1 MWFFFKKND
10 SGCAISAEDHTLGPV
25 LCRILDEI
33 HAHLPALGLGCRVC
47 LCIIAA
53 SEFRRVQ
60 RIPMKTIEL
69 DDDLYFYIASQTRH
83 IGESASDI
91 LRRLLEHP
99 THIAVPPAEP
109 VAIAQPRVVADPI
122 GLQALLDSGELQ
134 KEEKSINR
142 FMLVLST
149 LYRDDPVGFTQATE
163 IKGRKRVYF
172 SQDPEALRASG
183 STTKPKPVP
192 ETPFWVIT
200 NTNTSRKQNMVAQLM
215 ASMGYGEEVI
225 AQVCSAI

>member
-1 MWFFFKKND
+1 
-10 SGCAISAEDHTLGPV
+10 
-25 LCRILDEI
+25 
-33 HAHLPALGLGCRVC
+33 
-47 LCIIAA
+47 
-53 SEFRRVQ
+53 
-60 RIPMKTIEL
+60 MKTIEL

-91 LRRLLEHP
+91 LRRLLEQP
-99 THIAVPPAEP
+99 ANQRVPVAEP
-109 VAIAQPRVVADPI
+109 VAVAQPSAVATQQ

-149 LYRDDPVGFTQATE
+149 LYRDNPEGFTQATE

-225 AQVCSAI
+225 AQVCGAI

>member
-1 MWFFFKKND
+1 
-10 SGCAISAEDHTLGPV
+10 
-25 LCRILDEI
+25 
-33 HAHLPALGLGCRVC
+33 
-47 LCIIAA
+47 
-53 SEFRRVQ
+53 
-60 RIPMKTIEL
+60 MKTIEL

-91 LRRLLEHP
+91 LRRLLEQP
-99 THIAVPPAEP
+99 ARIKAIPPASARADVTPAEP
-109 VAIAQPRVVADPI
+109 QPVAAGSEALTRLLAS
-122 GLQALLDSGELQ
+122 GALQQ
-134 KEEKSINR
+134 EEKSINR
-142 FMLVLST
+142 FMLLLST
-149 LYRDDPVGFTQATE
+149 LYRDDPAGFTQATE

-215 ASMGYGEEVI
+215 ASMGYDEALI
-225 AQVCSAI
+225 AEACALV

>member
-1 MWFFFKKND
+1 
-10 SGCAISAEDHTLGPV
+10 
-25 LCRILDEI
+25 
-33 HAHLPALGLGCRVC
+33 
-47 LCIIAA
+47 
-53 SEFRRVQ
+53 
-60 RIPMKTIEL
+60 MKTIEL

-91 LRRLLEHP
+91 LRRLLEQP
-99 THIAVPPAEP
+99 AQGAASAAVAVPAPAAP
-109 VAIAQPRVVADPI
+109 PRAVAAPQ

-134 KEEKSINR
+134 QEEKSINR
-142 FMLVLST
+142 FMQVLST

-172 SQDPEALRASG
+172 SRDPEALRASG

-215 ASMGYGEEVI
+215 SSMGYGDEVI
-225 AQVCSAI
+225 AQVCGAI

>member
-1 MWFFFKKND
+1 MVFFQKN
-10 SGCAISAEDHTLGPV
+10 GPVRAISAEDHTLGPP

-99 THIAVPPAEP
+99 THIEVPLAEP
-109 VAIAQPRVVADPI
+109 AAVAQPRVVAGAM

-134 KEEKSINR
+134 KEERSINR

-149 LYRDDPVGFTQATE
+149 LYRDDPVGFTQGTE

-172 SQDPEALRASG
+172 SRDPEALRASG

-215 ASMGYGEEVI
+215 ASMGYDEEVI

>member
-1 MWFFFKKND
+1 
-10 SGCAISAEDHTLGPV
+10 
-25 LCRILDEI
+25 
-33 HAHLPALGLGCRVC
+33 
-47 LCIIAA
+47 
-53 SEFRRVQ
+53 
-60 RIPMKTIEL
+60 MKTIEL

-91 LRRLLEHP
+91 LRRLLEQP
-99 THIAVPPAEP
+99 ANQRVLVAEP
-109 VAIAQPRVVADPI
+109 VAVAQPSAVATQQ

-134 KEEKSINR
+134 KEDKSINR

-149 LYRDDPVGFTQATE
+149 LYRDNPEGFTQATE

-225 AQVCSAI
+225 AQVCGAI

>member
-1 MWFFFKKND
+1 
-10 SGCAISAEDHTLGPV
+10 
-25 LCRILDEI
+25 
-33 HAHLPALGLGCRVC
+33 
-47 LCIIAA
+47 
-53 SEFRRVQ
+53 
-60 RIPMKTIEL
+60 MKTIEL

-91 LRRLLEHP
+91 LRRLLEQPAHQR
-99 THIAVPPAEP
+99 VLVAEP
-109 VAIAQPRVVADPI
+109 VAVAQPSTVATQQ

-149 LYRDDPVGFTQATE
+149 LYRDNPEGFTQATE

-225 AQVCSAI
+225 AQVCGAI

>member
-1 MWFFFKKND
+1 
-10 SGCAISAEDHTLGPV
+10 
-25 LCRILDEI
+25 
-33 HAHLPALGLGCRVC
+33 
-47 LCIIAA
+47 
-53 SEFRRVQ
+53 
-60 RIPMKTIEL
+60 MKTIEL

-91 LRRLLEHP
+91 LRRLLEQPVHQR
-99 THIAVPPAEP
+99 VPVAEP
-109 VAIAQPRVVADPI
+109 AAVAQPGAVATRQ

-142 FMLVLST
+142 FMQVLST

-172 SQDPEALRASG
+172 SRDPEALRASG

-225 AQVCSAI
+225 AQVCGAI

>member
-1 MWFFFKKND
+1 MVFFQKN
-10 SGCAISAEDHTLGPV
+10 GPVCAISAEDHTLGPP

-142 FMLVLST
+142 FMQVLST

-192 ETPFWVIT
+192 DTPFWVIS
-200 NTNTSRKQNMVAQLM
+200 NTNTSRKQNMVAQM
-215 ASMGYGEEVI
+215 MVSMGYDEALI
-225 AQVCSAI
+225 AQVSSAI

>member
-1 MWFFFKKND
+1 
-10 SGCAISAEDHTLGPV
+10 
-25 LCRILDEI
+25 
-33 HAHLPALGLGCRVC
+33 
-47 LCIIAA
+47 
-53 SEFRRVQ
+53 
-60 RIPMKTIEL
+60 MKTIEL

-91 LRRLLEHP
+91 LRRLLEQP
-99 THIAVPPAEP
+99 ANQVAPVAEP
-109 VAIAQPRVVADPI
+109 VTTAQPHAVADAM
-122 GLQALLDSGELQ
+122 GLEALLDSGELQ

-142 FMLVLST
+142 FMQVLST

-172 SQDPEALRASG
+172 SRDPDALRASG

-215 ASMGYGEEVI
+215 TSMGYGDEVI
-225 AQVCSAI
+225 ARVCGAI

>member
-1 MWFFFKKND
+1 MVFFQKN
-10 SGCAISAEDHTLGPV
+10 GPVCAISAEDHTLGPP

-142 FMLVLST
+142 FMQVLST

-172 SQDPEALRASG
+172 SRDPEALRASG

-192 ETPFWVIT
+192 DTPFWVIS
-200 NTNTSRKQNMVAQLM
+200 NTNTSRKQNMVAQMM
-215 ASMGYGEEVI
+215 ASMGYDEALI
-225 AQVCSAI
+225 AQVSSAI

>member
-1 MWFFFKKND
+1 
-10 SGCAISAEDHTLGPV
+10 
-25 LCRILDEI
+25 
-33 HAHLPALGLGCRVC
+33 
-47 LCIIAA
+47 
-53 SEFRRVQ
+53 
-60 RIPMKTIEL
+60 MKTIEL

-91 LRRLLEHP
+91 LRRLLEQ
-99 THIAVPPAEP
+99 PANQTAPVSEP
-109 VAIAQPRVVADPI
+109 VTTAQPHAVADAM
-122 GLQALLDSGELQ
+122 GLEALLDSGELQ

-142 FMLVLST
+142 FMQVLST

-172 SQDPEALRASG
+172 SRDPDALRASG

-192 ETPFWVIT
+192 QTPFWVIT

-215 ASMGYGEEVI
+215 TSMGYGDEVI
-225 AQVCSAI
+225 ARVCGAI

>member
-1 MWFFFKKND
+1 QP
-10 SGCAISAEDHTLGPV
+10 AHERVPV
-25 LCRILDEI
+25 
-33 HAHLPALGLGCRVC
+33 
-47 LCIIAA
+47 
-53 SEFRRVQ
+53 
-60 RIPMKTIEL
+60 
-69 DDDLYFYIASQTRH
+69 
-83 IGESASDI
+83 
-91 LRRLLEHP
+91 
-99 THIAVPPAEP
+99 AEP
-109 VAIAQPRVVADPI
+109 VAVVQPSAVATRQ

-142 FMLVLST
+142 FMQVLST

-172 SQDPEALRASG
+172 SRDPEALRASG

-192 ETPFWVIT
+192 DTPFWVIT

-225 AQVCSAI
+225 AQVCGAI

>member
-1 MWFFFKKND
+1 MT
-10 SGCAISAEDHTLGPV
+10 ISTSISPARPGTLV
-25 LCRILDEI
+25 R
-33 HAHLPALGLGCRVC
+33 
-47 LCIIAA
+47 
-53 SEFRRVQ
+53 
-60 RIPMKTIEL
+60 
-69 DDDLYFYIASQTRH
+69 
-83 IGESASDI
+83 
-91 LRRLLEHP
+91 
-99 THIAVPPAEP
+99 VPPIFCAVCWNSLLTKVCRLPSP
-109 VAIAQPRVVADPI
+109 VAVAQPSTVATQQ

-149 LYRDDPVGFTQATE
+149 LYRDNPEGFTQATE

-215 ASMGYGEEVI
+215 ASMGYGEEVV
-225 AQVCSAI
+225 AQVCGAI

>member
-1 MWFFFKKND
+1 
-10 SGCAISAEDHTLGPV
+10 
-25 LCRILDEI
+25 
-33 HAHLPALGLGCRVC
+33 
-47 LCIIAA
+47 
-53 SEFRRVQ
+53 
-60 RIPMKTIEL
+60 MKTIEL

-91 LRRLLEHP
+91 LRRLLEQPAHQG
-99 THIAVPPAEP
+99 VPVAEP
-109 VAIAQPRVVADPI
+109 AAVAQPSTVATLQ

-142 FMLVLST
+142 FMQVLST
-149 LYRDDPVGFTQATE
+149 LYRDNPEGFTQATE

-225 AQVCSAI
+225 AQVCGAI

>member
-1 MWFFFKKND
+1 
-10 SGCAISAEDHTLGPV
+10 
-25 LCRILDEI
+25 
-33 HAHLPALGLGCRVC
+33 
-47 LCIIAA
+47 
-53 SEFRRVQ
+53 
-60 RIPMKTIEL
+60 MKTIEL

-91 LRRLLEHP
+91 LRRLLEP
-99 THIAVPPAEP
+99 PANQGVPVAEP
-109 VAIAQPRVVADPI
+109 VTVVQPSAVATQQ

-149 LYRDDPVGFTQATE
+149 LYRDNPEGFTQATE

-225 AQVCSAI
+225 AQVCGAI

>member
-1 MWFFFKKND
+1 
-10 SGCAISAEDHTLGPV
+10 
-25 LCRILDEI
+25 
-33 HAHLPALGLGCRVC
+33 
-47 LCIIAA
+47 
-53 SEFRRVQ
+53 
-60 RIPMKTIEL
+60 MKTIEL

-91 LRRLLEHP
+91 LRRLLEQPAHQR
-99 THIAVPPAEP
+99 VPVAEP
-109 VAIAQPRVVADPI
+109 VAVVHPSAVATRQ

-142 FMLVLST
+142 FMQVLST

-172 SQDPEALRASG
+172 SRDPEALRASG

-192 ETPFWVIT
+192 DTPFWVIT

-225 AQVCSAI
+225 AQVCGAI

>member
-1 MWFFFKKND
+1 
-10 SGCAISAEDHTLGPV
+10 
-25 LCRILDEI
+25 
-33 HAHLPALGLGCRVC
+33 
-47 LCIIAA
+47 
-53 SEFRRVQ
+53 
-60 RIPMKTIEL
+60 MKTIEL

-91 LRRLLEHP
+91 LRRLLEQPAHQR
-99 THIAVPPAEP
+99 VPVTEP
-109 VAIAQPRVVADPI
+109 VAVAQPCAVATQQ

-142 FMLVLST
+142 FMQVLST

-172 SQDPEALRASG
+172 ARDPEALRASG

-215 ASMGYGEEVI
+215 SSMGYGDEVI
-225 AQVCSAI
+225 AQVCGAI

>member
-1 MWFFFKKND
+1 
-10 SGCAISAEDHTLGPV
+10 
-25 LCRILDEI
+25 
-33 HAHLPALGLGCRVC
+33 
-47 LCIIAA
+47 
-53 SEFRRVQ
+53 
-60 RIPMKTIEL
+60 MKTIEL

-91 LRRLLEHP
+91 LRRLLEQ
-99 THIAVPPAEP
+99 PANQAALVSEP
-109 VAIAQPRVVADPI
+109 VTTAQPHAVADAM
-122 GLQALLDSGELQ
+122 GLEALLDSGELQ

-142 FMLVLST
+142 FMQVLST

-172 SQDPEALRASG
+172 SRDPDALRASG

-192 ETPFWVIT
+192 QTPFWVIT

-215 ASMGYGEEVI
+215 TSMGYGDEVI
-225 AQVCSAI
+225 ARVCGAI

>member
-1 MWFFFKKND
+1 
-10 SGCAISAEDHTLGPV
+10 
-25 LCRILDEI
+25 
-33 HAHLPALGLGCRVC
+33 
-47 LCIIAA
+47 
-53 SEFRRVQ
+53 
-60 RIPMKTIEL
+60 MKTIEL

-91 LRRLLEHP
+91 LRRLLEQPAHKG
-99 THIAVPPAEP
+99 VPVAEP
-109 VAIAQPRVVADPI
+109 VAVAQPSAVATQQ

-149 LYRDDPVGFTQATE
+149 LYRDNPEGFTQATE

-225 AQVCSAI
+225 AQVCGAI

>member
-1 MWFFFKKND
+1 
-10 SGCAISAEDHTLGPV
+10 
-25 LCRILDEI
+25 
-33 HAHLPALGLGCRVC
+33 
-47 LCIIAA
+47 
-53 SEFRRVQ
+53 
-60 RIPMKTIEL
+60 MKTIEL

-91 LRRLLEHP
+91 LRRLLEQP
-99 THIAVPPAEP
+99 THITVPVAEP
-109 VAIAQPRVVADPI
+109 VDLPQPSVATDAM

-142 FMLVLST
+142 FMQVLST

-225 AQVCSAI
+225 AQVCGAI